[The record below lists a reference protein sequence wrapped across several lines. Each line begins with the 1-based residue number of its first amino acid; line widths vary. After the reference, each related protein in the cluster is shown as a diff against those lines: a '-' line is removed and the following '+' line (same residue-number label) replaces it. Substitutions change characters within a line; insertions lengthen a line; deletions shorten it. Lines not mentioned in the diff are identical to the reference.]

1 MTFERN
7 GTLAI
12 FVLLIIVLGVLG
24 KIYYDNN
31 CAAEQFDP
39 VYPEHPEH
47 PEQGYR
53 ENTTRGMHSDEANEW
68 SRRYGRR
75 RSQENFDG
83 GCPGVEGGLGEY
95 SPEAIEEGALMEGEV
110 IEEGVMESD
119 PMMEADPMMG
129 VGPMEEVEP
138 EIELVPGQEV
148 PHEMTQE
155 ESVAVGQEHPVM
167 EGIVNHHELNKN
179 QPHVDPQTGILM
191 DGPGFSRDR
200 YTRSKRAR
208 RLIPPNYY
216 FIDDGA
222 NGEMSIQHNLCSKSC
237 CSEQW
242 PTPFKQ
248 KYDPF
253 VCKNKDKFIPSNI
266 FCNNSFQDS
275 GCLCLNKKQAQFMY
289 NRGGNGRESF

>member
-1 MTFERN
+1 MTFEMN
-7 GTLAI
+7 GTFAI
-12 FVLLIIVLGVLG
+12 IVLLIIVLGVLG

-39 VYPEHPEH
+39 EM
-47 PEQGYR
+47 
-53 ENTTRGMHSDEANEW
+53 NDDTTPGMHTQHADEW

-75 RSQENFDG
+75 QRRENFDVYERFEG
-83 GCPGVEGGLGEY
+83 GCPTGAPQSVDEGI
-95 SPEAIEEGALMEGEV
+95 SMEGQD

-119 PMMEADPMMG
+119 PMMEADPMME
-129 VGPMEEVEP
+129 VAPMMENGAMGEVDPEVELISSP
-138 EIELVPGQEV
+138 EV
-148 PHEMTQE
+148 PHEMISEEANAVRQE
-155 ESVAVGQEHPVM
+155 SPVL
-167 EGIVNHHELNKN
+167 EGVVNHHELDKN
-179 QPHVDPQTGILM
+179 QPHIDPQTGILM

-200 YTRSKRAR
+200 FVKSKRAR
-208 RLIPPNYY
+208 RSVPPNYY

-253 VCKNKDKFIPSNI
+253 VCKNKDQFIPSNI

-275 GCLCLNKKQAQFMY
+275 GCLCLNKKQAQFLY